1 MASFSRYA
9 LTPVDAALLA
19 WLPPSTPPPAPD
31 ARCCA
36 AFRQGVF
43 AASIHDPTC
52 CVRCWQARQALP
64 YRWRVVPFGRIRR
77 VPPAEA
83 AQWER
88 R

>member
-43 AASIHDPTC
+43 AASIHDPDLLC
-52 CVRCWQARQALP
+52 ALLAGAP
-64 YRWRVVPFGRIRR
+64 G
-77 VPPAEA
+77 A
-83 AQWER
+83 ALSLAGGTLWAHSPCSPR
-88 R
+88 

>member
-19 WLPPSTPPPAPD
+19 WLPPPAPD

-52 CVRCWQARQALP
+52 CVRCWQARQALFDLHAFASVGWGGQAAP
-64 YRWRVVPFGRIRR
+64 A
-77 VPPAEA
+77 PPAFA
-83 AQWER
+83 GR
-88 R
+88 T